1 MTNAEYPD
9 LPRVAV
15 GAVVIHGDRILL
27 VKRGKAPAQGEWAIP
42 GGSVEL
48 GETLQAAAEREIYE
62 ETGIT
67 IEAREVIYTFDSI
80 VMDGDRTRFHYVILD
95 FEASYLAG
103 QPLAGDDVLEA
114 GWFGPGQLETLGVN
128 TRTLHLLREIG
139 FIKTPVKNCAPR
151 VKRPVIS
158 KPFTN

>member
-15 GAVVIHGDRILL
+15 GAVVIHNDLILL
-27 VKRGKAPAQGEWAIP
+27 VKRGKPPAKGEWAIP

-67 IEAREVIYTFDSI
+67 IQARKVIYTFDSI

-95 FEASYLAG
+95 LEASYLAG
-103 QPLAGDDVLEA
+103 EPRAGDDVLEA
-114 GWFGPGQLETLGVN
+114 GWFGSGQLEALGVN
-128 TRTLHLLREIG
+128 TRTLHLLTEIG
-139 FIKTPVKNCAPR
+139 FTRGP
-151 VKRPVIS
+151 S
-158 KPFTN
+158 

>member
-15 GAVVIHGDRILL
+15 GAVVIHNDLILL
-27 VKRGKAPAQGEWAIP
+27 VKRGKPPAKGEWAIP

-67 IEAREVIYTFDSI
+67 IQARKVIYTFDSI

-95 FEASYLAG
+95 LEASYLAG
-103 QPLAGDDVLEA
+103 EPRAGDDVLEA
-114 GWFGPGQLETLGVN
+114 GWFGSGQLEALGVN
-128 TRTLHLLREIG
+128 TRTLHLLTEIG
-139 FIKTPVKNCAPR
+139 FIRGP
-151 VKRPVIS
+151 S
-158 KPFTN
+158 

>member
-15 GAVVIHGDRILL
+15 GAVVIHNDLILL
-27 VKRGKAPAQGEWAIP
+27 VKRGKPPAKGEWAIP
-42 GGSVEL
+42 GGSLEL

-67 IEAREVIYTFDSI
+67 IQARKVIYTFDSI

-95 FEASYLAG
+95 LEASYLAG
-103 QPLAGDDVLEA
+103 EPRAGDDVLEA
-114 GWFGPGQLETLGVN
+114 GWFGSGQLEALGVN
-128 TRTLHLLREIG
+128 TRTLHLLTEIG
-139 FIKTPVKNCAPR
+139 FTRGP
-151 VKRPVIS
+151 S
-158 KPFTN
+158 

>member
-1 MTNAEYPD
+1 MPNTEYPD

-15 GAVVIHGDRILL
+15 GAVVIHCDRILL

-67 IEAREVIYTFDSI
+67 IQARKVIYTFDSI

-95 FEASYLAG
+95 FEASYVAG
-103 QPLAGDDVLEA
+103 EPLAGDDVVEA
-114 GWFGPGQLETLGVN
+114 GWFVPGQLETLGVN
-128 TRTLHLLREIG
+128 SRTLHLLTEIG
-139 FIKTPVKNCAPR
+139 FIDAPD
-151 VKRPVIS
+151 
-158 KPFTN
+158 

>member
-15 GAVVIHGDRILL
+15 GAVVIHNDLILL
-27 VKRGKAPAQGEWAIP
+27 VKRGKPPAKGEWAIP

-67 IEAREVIYTFDSI
+67 IQARKVIYTFDSI

-95 FEASYLAG
+95 LEASYLAG
-103 QPLAGDDVLEA
+103 EPRAGDDVLEA
-114 GWFGPGQLETLGVN
+114 GWFGSGQLEALGVN
-128 TRTLHLLREIG
+128 TRTLHLRTEIG
-139 FIKTPVKNCAPR
+139 VTRGP
-151 VKRPVIS
+151 S
-158 KPFTN
+158 